1 MPILSYWLVA
11 SFYDMLDVL
20 DPPFIR
26 RYRVVRKVTTKPA
39 NIVSKSDVVI
49 RVLSQVRMECVGSG
63 MGAL

>member
-26 RYRVVRKVTTKPA
+26 RFRIVRKVTTGPA
-39 NIVSKSDVVI
+39 NIVSKSDVVV
-49 RVLSQVRMECVGSG
+49 RVLSQVCVEISSQV
-63 MGAL
+63 